1 MSNHIKTNKNKRMNN
16 IRKMPLADVK
26 DYFSRN
32 KEEIN
37 LEDEDGVTP
46 LLAAIASN
54 RLELV
59 RALIELGASPNYTSS
74 KATLPLIFA
83 IDSAIQTDDYS
94 SDEDAAITVDI
105 IKFLLDNGASPI
117 IVDVVEGE
125 NAYDYCV
132 HNFSDVEYLFHR

>member
-1 MSNHIKTNKNKRMNN
+1 
-16 IRKMPLADVK
+16 MPSADVRS
-26 DYFSRN
+26 YFLENR
-32 KEEIN
+32 EEIN

-59 RALIELGASPNYTSS
+59 HVIMELGASPNHTSV

-94 SDEDAAITVDI
+94 SDEEAAMSVDI
-105 IKFLLDNGASPI
+105 IRFLLENGASPRV
-117 IVDVVEGE
+117 VDVAEGE

-132 HNFSDVEYLFHR
+132 HNFPDVEYLFHQSEGTK